1 MNLLADIETGLRA
14 TAETILGHAGTL
26 AAEAQRIQ
34 ASPIAQILESV
45 VLTPAEEA
53 MIARIIGELP
63 ALRGAQ
69 GASAAPEAPAQPDV
83 PPEVP
88 QPVFAGPD
96 VGGAAA

>member
-14 TAETILGHAGTL
+14 AAETILGHAGTL

-45 VLTPAEEA
+45 ILTPAEEA
-53 MIARIIGELP
+53 MVSELISKLP

-69 GASAAPEAPAQPDV
+69 SPAAAAEAPAQPGV
-83 PPEVP
+83 PAEVP
-88 QPVFAGPD
+88 QPVYAGPD
-96 VGGAAA
+96 VGGAAT

>member
-14 TAETILGHAGTL
+14 TADTILGHAGTL

-53 MIARIIGELP
+53 MVSELISKLP

-69 GASAAPEAPAQPDV
+69 GASAALEPPAQPDV
-83 PPEVP
+83 PAEAP